1 MKNFCSRRVLV
12 TGGAIRVG
20 AVIARAFADAGATVI
35 VHCRRSRK
43 EAEELL
49 ASFPGTG
56 HQIVCGDLTEQL
68 LPYYSGNVIC
78 ETAIPPLSDG
88 KHLYMDLPRWNGSA
102 LGVVINDSKEIDATF
117 CKGVLD
123 ITAYLKNDGEN
134 RIRII
139 LYGHRRNS
147 FGPFYLRNPK
157 PFWTDCAVFRKQETA
172 NRNLVPFGLADAV
185 KFFED

>member
-1 MKNFCSRRVLV
+1 MPQGNLRYGKNILTVRGEYDCSYAGVESLYLL
-12 TGGAIRVG
+12 GGFGVK
-20 AVIARAFADAGATVI
+20 DDVI
-35 VHCRRSRK
+35 VPMVDKS
-43 EAEELL
+43 
-49 ASFPGTG
+49 
-56 HQIVCGDLTEQL
+56 VCGDLTEQL

-123 ITAYLKNDGEN
+123 ITSYLKNDGEN